1 MIDEAGRITSFSSAA
16 ERLFGYAAEEV
27 EGQNVRMLMPNPH
40 RDAHDSYISNY
51 LRTGERRII
60 GFGRVVNGQRKD
72 GTTFP
77 MELAIGEAIANDR
90 RIFTGFIRD
99 LTSRH
104 KIEEEL
110 RQAQKMEAV
119 GQLTGG
125 IAHDFNNL
133 LTVISGN
140 LEMLEA
146 RLSDAGQRSLLRE
159 ARRRPRTAPN

>member
-1 MIDEAGRITSFSSAA
+1 
-16 ERLFGYAAEEV
+16 
-27 EGQNVRMLMPNPH
+27 
-40 RDAHDSYISNY
+40 
-51 LRTGERRII
+51 
-60 GFGRVVNGQRKD
+60 D
-72 GTTFP
+72 GSTFP
-77 MELAIGEAIANDR
+77 MELAIGEAISDGK

-133 LTVISGN
+133 LTVINGN
-140 LEMLEA
+140 LEMLENRISDPRLLELVKEA
-146 RLSDAGQRSLLRE
+146 RSATDEGAKLTVQLLAFGRRQPLTPRVTDIGPLIQGFFDLLR
-159 ARRRPRTAPN
+159 RS